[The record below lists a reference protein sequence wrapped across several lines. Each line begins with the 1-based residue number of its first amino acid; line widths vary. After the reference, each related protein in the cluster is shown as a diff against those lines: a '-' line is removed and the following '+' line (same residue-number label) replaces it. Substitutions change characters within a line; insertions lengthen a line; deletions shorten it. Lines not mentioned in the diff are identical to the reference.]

1 MKNSGSFSKRVFF
14 SFALIATL
22 CTGIAAAKPA
32 AFEKNPQE
40 EIKAYIEAK
49 VLPVLRAQRQKL
61 EETLSAEEKQQIS
74 ALREQ
79 MQQLRDQRR
88 EAPGDATKRERPT
101 EEQREARAS
110 LRAERRQLMAEA
122 ASIAQ
127 PHEATIDRLMDEIED
142 QRQQWKDDI
151 RAIITESGDEDAD
164 DSDMNIRRRRRAY
177 DLMSTDQP
185 ARFLLL
191 DPNATSAEGSR
202 ESRLY
207 PNPVNEASVLE
218 YQLAKKGPVI
228 ISLFDDA
235 GMPVKTL
242 VYEIQDPGSHR
253 VSMEAGELA
262 PGTYV
267 YSFSTT
273 EKIETGRLVKL

>member
-1 MKNSGSFSKRVFF
+1 MKNSEAFIKRVFF

-22 CTGIAAAKPA
+22 CTGIAAAHPA
-32 AFEKNPQE
+32 VFEKHPRE
-40 EIKAYIEAK
+40 EIKAYMETN

-61 EETLSAEEKQQIS
+61 EETLSTEEKQQVS

-79 MQQLRDQRR
+79 MQQLRPRR

-101 EEQREARAS
+101 EERREARAS

-151 RAIITESGDEDAD
+151 RAIIVESGDEDAD

-177 DLMSTDQP
+177 DMVSLDDP

-191 DPNATSAEGSR
+191 DPNATSTEGSR

-207 PNPVNEASVLE
+207 PNPVNETSVLE
-218 YQLAKKGPVI
+218 YQLATKGPVI

-253 VSMEAGELA
+253 VSMEADALA

-267 YSFSTT
+267 YSLSTT
-273 EKIETGRLVKL
+273 EKTETGRLVKL

>member
-61 EETLSAEEKQQIS
+61 EEALSAEEKQQIS

-79 MQQLRDQRR
+79 MQQLRPRR

-101 EEQREARAS
+101 EEQREARAA
-110 LRAERRQLMAEA
+110 LRTKRRQLMAEA
-122 ASIAQ
+122 SSIAQ
-127 PHEATIDRLMDEIED
+127 PHEATINTLTAEIED
-142 QRQQWKDDI
+142 QRQQWEDDI
-151 RAIITESGDEDAD
+151 RAIIVELGEDEAHNLG
-164 DSDMNIRRRRRAY
+164 SDLHQRRRAY
-177 DLMSTDQP
+177 DMVSLDDP

-191 DPNATSAEGSR
+191 DPNATSADGSR

-218 YQLAKKGPVI
+218 YQLAEKGPVI

-242 VYEIQDPGSHR
+242 VYEIQDPGSYQI
-253 VSMEAGELA
+253 SMEASELA
-262 PGTYV
+262 PGTYA
-267 YSFSTT
+267 YSFSTA
-273 EKIETGRLVKL
+273 EKTETGRLVKL

>member
-1 MKNSGSFSKRVFF
+1 MKNSGSFSRKMLF
-14 SFALIATL
+14 SLAVIATL
-22 CTGIAAAKPA
+22 CTGIAVAKPSV
-32 AFEKNPQE
+32 FEKNPRE
-40 EIKAYIEAK
+40 EIKAYIETS

-79 MQQLRDQRR
+79 MQQLRPRR

-110 LRAERRQLMAEA
+110 LRAERRQLIAEA
-122 ASIAQ
+122 TSIAQ

-151 RAIITESGDEDAD
+151 RAIIIESGDEEAD
-164 DSDMNIRRRRRAY
+164 DSDMDIRRRRRAY
-177 DLMSTDQP
+177 DLVSLDDPT
-185 ARFLLL
+185 RFLLL
-191 DPNATSAEGSR
+191 DPHAASAEGSR

-207 PNPVNEASVLE
+207 PNPVNETSVLE
-218 YQLAKKGPVI
+218 YQLATKGPVI

-267 YSFSTT
+267 YSFSTA
-273 EKIETGRLVKL
+273 EKTETGRLVKL